1 MVPNKA
7 LPIAMGVSLQEG
19 KNEGVGPCV
28 EMDHSWKLFKK
39 MLVPVAPE
47 VTELN

>member
-7 LPIAMGVSLQEG
+7 LPIAMGVNLQKG
-19 KNEGVGPCV
+19 KNEAVGPRD
-28 EMDHSWKLFKK
+28 EMDHSWKVLKK
-39 MLVPVAPE
+39 TLVSVAPA